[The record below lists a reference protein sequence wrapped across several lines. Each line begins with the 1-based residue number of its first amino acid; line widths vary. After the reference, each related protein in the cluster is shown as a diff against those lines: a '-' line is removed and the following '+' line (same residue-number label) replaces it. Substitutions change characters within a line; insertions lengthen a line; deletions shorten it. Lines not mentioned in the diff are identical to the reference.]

1 MIVDA
6 FTISAAIIALV
17 VIITVLSLMRSSK
30 SENTLD
36 DLLRTQKND

>member
-36 DLLRTQKND
+36 D